1 MTLSLTAVFIPLL
14 FMPGVVGRLFHE
26 FAVTISIAI
35 LVSGVVSLS
44 LTPMLASRVLGRGES
59 RDGRF
64 YRATERVFEAALG
77 LYRRSLGWVMEHR
90 PVALAFSG
98 AMLVATVGLFLIVPK
113 GFIPTEDTGQIVG
126 TTQAAQGSSFDAMLR
141 YHQQVMGVVG
151 RNPNVA
157 GFMTAIGVGSNQTS
171 NQGRLLLTLKPQ
183 GQRPP
188 ADQIIQQLRPRLAA
202 IPGVRSFLQMPPAIQ
217 IGGQSSSSTYQ
228 FQLQGTNADTLYAVA
243 RRFEQRMH
251 GLSGVQDVVSNLQ
264 ITNPQVS
271 VHIDRDR
278 ADALGVTPAAI
289 ESALY
294 GAFGSAQ
301 VSTIYTPSNQY
312 WVVMELLPRYQRDPA
327 ALDRLYVTSSSG
339 GLVPLSSVAT
349 VSSTVGPLS
358 VNHAGQLPSVTI
370 SFNLAPGIS
379 LGEAQSQIQ
388 ALARQALPEG
398 VSGTFAGAAQV
409 FQSAQSGML
418 FLLVVAVFVIYL
430 VLGILYESFVHPA
443 TILTALPFA
452 AFGALFALWLAG
464 LPLDI
469 YGYVGVILLIGIAKK
484 NAIMMIDFAL
494 AAERTEG
501 KSSRDSILEA
511 AAVRFRPIMMTT
523 MAALMGALPI
533 AFGTGAGAEA
543 RRPLGMAVVGGLA
556 FSQLVTLYVTPV
568 FYTYFDALPR
578 KLRQRWHA
586 LRGSGRM
593 RLSPEP

>member
-1 MTLSLTAVFIPLL
+1 
-14 FMPGVVGRLFHE
+14 
-26 FAVTISIAI
+26 
-35 LVSGVVSLS
+35 
-44 LTPMLASRVLGRGES
+44 
-59 RDGRF
+59 
-64 YRATERVFEAALG
+64 
-77 LYRRSLGWVMEHR
+77 
-90 PVALAFSG
+90 
-98 AMLVATVGLFLIVPK
+98 
-113 GFIPTEDTGQIVG
+113 
-126 TTQAAQGSSFDAMLR
+126 
-141 YHQQVMGVVG
+141 MGVVG
-151 RNPNVA
+151 RNPNSRRVRDGDGCA
-157 GFMTAIGVGSNQTS
+157 PTESGQP
-171 NQGRLLLTLKPQ
+171 GRLLLTLKPQ

-312 WVVMELLPRYQRDPA
+312 WVVMELLPQYQRDPA

-379 LGEAQSQIQ
+379 LGEAQS
-388 ALARQALPEG
+388 RDPG
-398 VSGTFAGAAQV
+398 VGTSGAARGGERHLRRRRPGV
-409 FQSAQSGML
+409 PERPERN
-418 FLLVVAVFVIYL
+418 AVSP
-430 VLGILYESFVHPA
+430 GR
-443 TILTALPFA
+443 
-452 AFGALFALWLAG
+452 G
-464 LPLDI
+464 
-469 YGYVGVILLIGIAKK
+469 GV
-484 NAIMMIDFAL
+484 
-494 AAERTEG
+494 
-501 KSSRDSILEA
+501 RDL
-511 AAVRFRPIMMTT
+511 RDP
-523 MAALMGALPI
+523 
-533 AFGTGAGAEA
+533 
-543 RRPLGMAVVGGLA
+543 RRPLRELCSPDHHPLDQLPSAGVGALLMQFA
-556 FSQLVTLYVTPV
+556 FEDTTSQSSASSACC
-568 FYTYFDALPR
+568 FSS
-578 KLRQRWHA
+578 
-586 LRGSGRM
+586 GSSRRM
-593 RLSPEP
+593 GS